1 MTEVSGTERKI
12 KKVIY
17 FDEGSATE
25 YIQIIRGGNLE
36 ETTKLIDET
45 NKNIEGK
52 AGISISP
59 LSSLLSTVIGIGA
72 SVGGEYQK
80 KKSDMA
86 SSIISNT
93 ILTDFMKTSEGLD
106 DEILVEEN
114 IELIEPEGSM
124 TEFLKVSVYTNMVAG
139 SQGMDE
145 EYSLNMSKLDET
157 LKQAKGYFEFKVKND
172 NCKRVYRF
180 NIDSLRNNYRSTDL
194 TKMKLTLYS
203 IEVGSIKEREL
214 KFEEELK
221 SSFKSNDLKKPIYT
235 EDEQLVGTESETIF
249 KLYDVILAGVE

>member
-1 MTEVSGTERKI
+1 MNVKEHKI
-12 KKVIY
+12 KKVVY
-17 FDEGSATE
+17 FDEGSATD

-45 NKNIEGK
+45 NKNIAGK
-52 AGISISP
+52 AGASISP

-72 SVGGEYQK
+72 SVSGEFQK

-93 ILTDFMKTSEGLD
+93 ILTDFMKISEGLD
-106 DEILVEEN
+106 DEISVEEN
-114 IELIEPEGSM
+114 VELIEPEGSM
-124 TEFLKVSVYTNMVAG
+124 TEFLKVSAYTNMVAG
-139 SQGMDE
+139 SQGIDE
-145 EYSLNMSKLDET
+145 EYTLNISKLDET

-172 NCKRVYRF
+172 TCKKIYRF
-180 NIDSLRNNYRSTDL
+180 NIDALRNNYRSTDL

-203 IEVGSIKEREL
+203 IRVGSIKEKEL
-214 KFEEELK
+214 KFEEDLK
-221 SSFKSNDLKKPIYT
+221 SSFKNKDFKKTSYT
-235 EDEQLVGTESETIF
+235 EDEQLNETKNEITF